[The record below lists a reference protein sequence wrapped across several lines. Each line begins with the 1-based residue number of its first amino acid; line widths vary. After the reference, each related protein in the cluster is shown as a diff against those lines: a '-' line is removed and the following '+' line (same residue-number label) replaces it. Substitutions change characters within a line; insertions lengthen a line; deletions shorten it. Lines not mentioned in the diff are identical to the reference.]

1 MAKVSKANIEAL
13 KAVASSGYVSQ
24 EVGTPLLK
32 AQLIQVD
39 TNKLNDKGEA
49 AAILTDAGKAAV
61 GGDVGNSNETPTV
74 SAFEIITNAVPPAS
88 KRGNHL
94 GGGAPAKYPFA
105 DMLTGGSF
113 FVPNSA
119 VKGGDSPKA
128 LGSTV
133 SNANAKYAVKTGETK
148 EVMRTK
154 RGEGNKAVLDEAGK
168 KVREK
173 VTIEV
178 KKQERKFIVRPVEAG
193 KTYGGWTAPAD
204 GALVS
209 REI

>member
-1 MAKVSKANIEAL
+1 MAKISKVNIEAL

-39 TNKLNDKGEA
+39 TTKLNDKGEA

-61 GGDVGNSNETPTV
+61 GSEASSNEAPAA
-74 SAFEIITNAVPPAS
+74 SSFAIITNAVPPAS

-113 FVPNSA
+113 FVPNST
-119 VKGGDSPKA
+119 VKGGDAPKA

-154 RGEGNKAVLDEAGK
+154 RGEGNKAVLDADGK

-193 KTYGGWTAPAD
+193 KAYGGWTAPAD